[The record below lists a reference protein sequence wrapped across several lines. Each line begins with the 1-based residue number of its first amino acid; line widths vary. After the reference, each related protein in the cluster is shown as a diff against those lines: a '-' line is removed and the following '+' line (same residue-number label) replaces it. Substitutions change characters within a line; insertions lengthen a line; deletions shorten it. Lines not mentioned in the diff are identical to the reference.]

1 MKKISTSDVNEVYSE
16 VFRLMMRLCRDYD
29 PLAVSGVMLAQA
41 LRLYKTSLPID
52 DFDLLLDEIM
62 ATIKD
67 EIKPFDI
74 PRLNWYD

>member
-67 EIKPFDI
+67 EVKPFNI
-74 PRLNWYD
+74 PRLN

>member
-1 MKKISTSDVNEVYSE
+1 MKKINTSDVNEVYNE
-16 VFRLMMRLCRDYD
+16 VFRLMTRLCRDHD

-62 ATIKD
+62 ATVKD

-74 PRLNWYD
+74 QRLN

>member
-67 EIKPFDI
+67 EVKPFDI
-74 PRLNWYD
+74 PRLN

>member
-1 MKKISTSDVNEVYSE
+1 MKKINTSDVNAVYSE
-16 VFRLMMRLCRDYD
+16 VFRLMTRLCRDHD

-62 ATIKD
+62 ATIKED
-67 EIKPFDI
+67 IKPFDI
-74 PRLNWYD
+74 PTLN

>member
-1 MKKISTSDVNEVYSE
+1 MKKINTSDVNEVYNE
-16 VFRLMMRLCRDYD
+16 VFRLMTRLCRDYD

-62 ATIKD
+62 ATIKND
-67 EIKPFDI
+67 IKPFDS
-74 PRLNWYD
+74 PTLN

>member
-1 MKKISTSDVNEVYSE
+1 MKKINAGEINTVYNE
-16 VFRLMMRLCRDYD
+16 VFRLMTRLCIDHD

-62 ATIKD
+62 ATIKED
-67 EIKPFDI
+67 IKPFDI
-74 PRLNWYD
+74 PRLN

>member
-1 MKKISTSDVNEVYSE
+1 MKKINTSDVNEVYSE
-16 VFRLMMRLCRDYD
+16 VFRLMTRLCRDHD

-52 DFDLLLDEIM
+52 DFNLLLDEIM

-74 PRLNWYD
+74 PRLN

>member
-1 MKKISTSDVNEVYSE
+1 MKKINTSDVNEVYSE

-74 PRLNWYD
+74 PRLN

>member
-62 ATIKD
+62 ATVKD

-74 PRLNWYD
+74 PRLN